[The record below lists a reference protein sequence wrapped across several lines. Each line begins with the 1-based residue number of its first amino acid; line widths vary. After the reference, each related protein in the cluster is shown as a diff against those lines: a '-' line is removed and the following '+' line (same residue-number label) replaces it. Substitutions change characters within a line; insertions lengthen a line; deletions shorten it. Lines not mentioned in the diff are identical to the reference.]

1 MSIQVSERLR
11 DALERLD
18 EAIDRLDARVSDHL
32 ESISASRAVP
42 AAAVPAPAGPPAV
55 NPMIAERL
63 DRIIRRIEMA
73 LVE

>member
-18 EAIDRLDARVSDHL
+18 EAIDRLDARVSEHL
-32 ESISASRAVP
+32 ESVRASQAVSAPAMPAPAVP
-42 AAAVPAPAGPPAV
+42 AAV

-63 DRIIRRIEMA
+63 DRIIRRIELA